1 MSAKGTPTD
10 NAVIESFFA
19 TLKLECIYRTI
30 LDTQKTAEKLI
41 NEFIHYY
48 NNIRI
53 QSKTSLTPSEIRR
66 LA

>member
-1 MSAKGTPTD
+1 
-10 NAVIESFFA
+10 VIESFFA
-19 TLKLECIYRTI
+19 TLKLECIYRNT